1 MNLQQLDKF
10 ECLYTETVTMLTRE
24 LISNSIPY
32 LHTDDK
38 VYHALQLMNDYHV
51 AHLPVVDNDSYLG
64 IISEEQLLQSD
75 DDTMISQLQVT
86 DGTTSVQANDHFLKA
101 IQTAVINKLSIVPVV
116 EEKQLLGIVTYNDLL
131 RNASDFMS
139 LNEPGALIVLEMDSK
154 NYSFNEINRIV
165 ESNDAQITQLN
176 TFTDPENRDTQVTI
190 RVNKLEV
197 SDIISTFQRYEYN
210 VKYYFGEELYE
221 NELRTNY
228 DNYNDYL
235 KI

>member
-1 MNLQQLDKF
+1 
-10 ECLYTETVTMLTRE
+10 MLTRE

-32 LHTDDK
+32 LHADDK

-51 AHLPVVDNDSYLG
+51 AHLPVVENENYLG

-75 DDTMISQLQVT
+75 DEHLIRELQVT
-86 DGTTSVQANDHFLKA
+86 DGTTSVQGSDHFLKA
-101 IQTAVINKLSIVPVV
+101 IHTAVVNKLSIVPVV
-116 EEKQLLGIVTYNDLL
+116 QEKQLLGIVTYNDLL

-139 LNEPGALIVLEMDSK
+139 LNDPGALIVLELESK
-154 NYSFNEINRIV
+154 SYSFNEINRIV

-176 TFTDPENRDTQVTI
+176 TFTDPELGTMQVTI
-190 RVNKLEV
+190 RVSKLEV

-228 DNYNDYL
+228 DNLMNYL
-235 KI
+235 KL

>member
-1 MNLQQLDKF
+1 
-10 ECLYTETVTMLTRE
+10 MLTRD

-32 LHTDDK
+32 LHKDDK
-38 VYHALQLMNDYHV
+38 VFRALQLMNDYHV
-51 AHLPVVDNDSYLG
+51 AHLPVVENESYLG

-75 DDTMISQLQVT
+75 EDNTIKELEVR
-86 DGTTSVQANDHFLKA
+86 DGTNSVQANDHFLKA
-101 IQTAVINKLSIVPVV
+101 IQTAVANKLSIVPVV
-116 EEKQLLGIVTYNDLL
+116 EEKQLVGIVTYNDLL
-131 RNASDFMS
+131 RNASEFMS
-139 LNEPGALIVLEMDSK
+139 LNKPGALIVLELDNA
-154 NYSFNEINRIV
+154 NYSFSEINRIV

-176 TFTDPENRDTQVTI
+176 TYTDPETGVIQITI
-190 RVNKLEV
+190 RVSKIEV

-228 DNYNDYL
+228 DNLMNYL

>member
-1 MNLQQLDKF
+1 
-10 ECLYTETVTMLTRE
+10 MLTRE

-32 LHTDDK
+32 LHKEDK
-38 VYHALQLMNDYHV
+38 VHHALQLMNDYHV
-51 AHLPVVDNDSYLG
+51 AHLPVVENDSYLG

-75 DDTMISQLQVT
+75 DDNTLDELHIT

-101 IQTAVINKLSIVPVV
+101 IQTAVINKLSVVPVV
-116 EEKQLLGIVTYNDLL
+116 EEKHLLGIVTYNDLL
-131 RNASDFMS
+131 RNASNFMS

-176 TFTDPENRDTQVTI
+176 TYTDPETGMSQITI
-190 RVNKLEV
+190 RVSKLEV
-197 SDIISTFQRYEYN
+197 SDIIGTFQRYEYN
-210 VKYYFGEELYE
+210 VKYYFGEELFE

-228 DNYNDYL
+228 DNLMNYL

>member
-1 MNLQQLDKF
+1 
-10 ECLYTETVTMLTRE
+10 MLTRD

-32 LHTDDK
+32 LHKEDK
-38 VYHALQLMNDYHV
+38 VHHALQLMNDYHV
-51 AHLPVVDNDSYLG
+51 AHLPVVDNNNYLG

-75 DDTMISQLQVT
+75 DDNTLNQLSIT
-86 DGTTSVQANDHFLKA
+86 DGSTSVQANDHFLKA
-101 IQTAVINKLSIVPVV
+101 IHTAVVNKLSVVPVV
-116 EEKQLLGIVTYNDLL
+116 EEKQLLGIVTYNDQL

-154 NYSFNEINRIV
+154 NYSFTEINRIV

-176 TFTDPENRDTQVTI
+176 TFTDPETGLSQITI
-190 RVNKLEV
+190 RVSKMEV
-197 SDIISTFQRYEYN
+197 SDIIGTFQRYEYN
-210 VKYYFGEELYE
+210 VKYYFGEELFE

-228 DNYNDYL
+228 DNLMNYL

>member
-1 MNLQQLDKF
+1 
-10 ECLYTETVTMLTRE
+10 MLTRE

-32 LHTDDK
+32 LHTHDK

-51 AHLPVVDNDSYLG
+51 AHLPVVENDSYLG
-64 IISEEQLLQSD
+64 VISEEQLLQSD
-75 DDTMISQLQVT
+75 DERTLNELQIT
-86 DGTTSVQANDHFLKA
+86 DGSTSVQANDHFLKA

-131 RNASDFMS
+131 RNASEFMS
-139 LNEPGALIVLEMDSK
+139 LHQPGALIVLEIDH
-154 NYSFNEINRIV
+154 NDYSFTEINRIV

-176 TFTDPENRDTQVTI
+176 TFTDPGTGITQITI
-190 RVNKLEV
+190 RVSKLEV
-197 SDIISTFQRYEYN
+197 SDIIATFQRYEYN
-210 VKYYFGEELYE
+210 VKYYFGEELYQ

-228 DNYNDYL
+228 DNLMNYL

>member
-1 MNLQQLDKF
+1 
-10 ECLYTETVTMLTRE
+10 MLTRE

-38 VYHALQLMNDYHV
+38 VYHALQLMNDYHI
-51 AHLPVVDNDSYLG
+51 AHLPVVENDSYLG
-64 IISEEQLLQSD
+64 IISEEQLLQSND
-75 DDTMISQLQVT
+75 ENTIDQLQVT
-86 DGTTSVQANDHFLKA
+86 DGRTSVQANDHFLKA
-101 IQTAVINKLSIVPVV
+101 IHTAVLHKLSIVPVV

-131 RNASDFMS
+131 RNASEFMS
-139 LNEPGALIVLEMDSK
+139 LSNPGALIVLEMESK
-154 NYSFNEINRIV
+154 NYSFTEINRIV

-176 TFTDPENRDTQVTI
+176 TYTDAESGVMQVTI
-190 RVNKLEV
+190 RLNKLEV

-228 DNYNDYL
+228 DNLMNYL

>member
-1 MNLQQLDKF
+1 
-10 ECLYTETVTMLTRE
+10 MLTRD

-32 LHTDDK
+32 LHKDDK
-38 VYHALQLMNDYHV
+38 VFHALQLMNDYHV
-51 AHLPVVDNDSYLG
+51 AHLPVVENESYLG
-64 IISEEQLLQSD
+64 IISEEQLLQTD
-75 DDTMISQLQVT
+75 EEHTIKELAVT

-101 IQTAVINKLSIVPVV
+101 IQTAVVNKLSIVPVV
-116 EEKQLLGIVTYNDLL
+116 EEKQLVGIVTYNDLL
-131 RNASDFMS
+131 KNASEFMS
-139 LNEPGALIVLEMDSK
+139 LNDPGALIVLEMESRS
-154 NYSFNEINRIV
+154 YSFTEINRIV

-176 TFTDPENRDTQVTI
+176 TFTDSETGIMQVTI
-190 RVNKLEV
+190 RINKLEV

-228 DNYNDYL
+228 DNLMNYL

>member
-1 MNLQQLDKF
+1 
-10 ECLYTETVTMLTRE
+10 MLTRD

-32 LHTDDK
+32 LHKDDK
-38 VYHALQLMNDYHV
+38 VFHALQLMNDYHV
-51 AHLPVVDNDSYLG
+51 AHLPVVENDAYLG
-64 IISEEQLLQSD
+64 IVSEEQLLQSD
-75 DDTMISQLQVT
+75 DENTINQLQVT
-86 DGTTSVQANDHFLKA
+86 DGTTSVQGNDHFLKA
-101 IQTAVINKLSIVPVV
+101 IQAAVVNKLSIVPVV

-131 RNASDFMS
+131 RNASEFMS
-139 LNEPGALIVLEMDSK
+139 LNEPGALIVLELESK
-154 NYSFNEINRIV
+154 NYSFTEINRIV

-176 TFTDPENRDTQVTI
+176 TLTDAETGVMQVTI

-197 SDIISTFQRYEYN
+197 SDVISTFQRYEYN

-228 DNYNDYL
+228 DNLMNYL